1 MQLSVLLNYYVLC
14 IFNKI
19 VTTELRVIL
28 YACNLSVQ
36 EAGAEGSR
44 VQISL
49 GHTAIYYH
57 LPHYNIY

>member
-1 MQLSVLLNYYVLC
+1 MQLGVLFNDCVLC

-19 VTTELRVIL
+19 VTTELNVII

-44 VQISL
+44 VQIGL